1 MRVSFFSKLVMAAM
15 IASSTMALSLPQPT
29 NLTELQQST
38 TTKKTTTPP
47 NAAESVDDLIAN
59 MKNKGESAAST
70 VKATD
75 YANIKEAEAKDR

>member
-1 MRVSFFSKLVMAAM
+1 MRVSFFTKLVMAAF
-15 IASSTMALSLPQPT
+15 IADSAMALSLNKT
-29 NLTELQQST
+29 
-38 TTKKTTTPP
+38 KTTTPP
-47 NAAESVDDLIAN
+47 NLGESVDDMIAN